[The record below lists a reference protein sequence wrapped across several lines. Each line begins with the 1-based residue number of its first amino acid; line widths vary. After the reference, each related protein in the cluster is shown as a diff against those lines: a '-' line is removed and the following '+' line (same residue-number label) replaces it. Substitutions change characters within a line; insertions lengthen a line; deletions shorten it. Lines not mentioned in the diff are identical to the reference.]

1 MYFADWN
8 NRCESLW
15 MTIVAMLVSKGQFNI
30 SGRCCRKLLE
40 TLLSINK
47 PPTRCSNRQVGFFRW
62 CWSNGFQFERSF
74 TGIRKMLE
82 RRTKTIVGD
91 CSKPNS
97 RYFDV
102 ESTNVFFYFF
112 LHIVNTFF
120 VFLPSNCH
128 DLWLIMQAVLFSF
141 KYFQRTDKNK
151 LQQQDSF
158 TQFFN
163 GWIKSDSWFCLAGG
177 CQKPLG
183 PQTALYTV
191 S

>member
-47 PPTRCSNRQVGFFRW
+47 PPTRWSNRQVGFFRW

-97 RYFDV
+97 LYFDV
-102 ESTNVFFYFF
+102 ESTY
-112 LHIVNTFF
+112 
-120 VFLPSNCH
+120 VFLILSSCCQHFLRFFAIKMSRPVTNHAGSA
-128 DLWLIMQAVLFSF
+128 LE
-141 KYFQRTDKNK
+141 FQIFPTC
-151 LQQQDSF
+151 
-158 TQFFN
+158 
-163 GWIKSDSWFCLAGG
+163 W
-177 CQKPLG
+177 
-183 PQTALYTV
+183 
-191 S
+191 